1 MSHGAQHPQRNVEGH
16 ILTKRKKKDGRFNK
30 RKNRDYEYY
39 VRLSEEWFTKL
50 EQLLDIPA
58 NREAGTHVPGC
69 GARADLIEHGFKTF
83 LRIDELAREMN
94 YRNVDDLV
102 THLIQGY
109 RFLQRQTAAPE
120 WLSIEA
126 PRIALPPQ
134 AHPAQEKGGEHG

>member
-1 MSHGAQHPQRNVEGH
+1 MSHGAYHP
-16 ILTKRKKKDGRFNK
+16 LRKPNGQVVRKDDELDGRTLK
-30 RKNRDYEYY
+30 VLHRDTPYY
-39 VRLSEEWFTKL
+39 VRLELEWFKRL
-50 EQLLDIPA
+50 ERLLDVPA
-58 NREAGTHVPGC
+58 NREAGTAVSGC
-69 GARADLIEHGFKTF
+69 RARADLIEHGFKTF

-126 PRIALPPQ
+126 PRVALPP
-134 AHPAQEKGGEHG
+134 PAQADKEKGGEHG

>member
-1 MSHGAQHPQRNVEGH
+1 MSQGAYHPHRNSNGQAV
-16 ILTKRKKKDGRFNK
+16 RKDDELDGRSLK
-30 RKNRDYEYY
+30 LLNRDTPYY
-39 VRLSEEWFTKL
+39 VRLSLDWFRRL
-50 EQLLDIPA
+50 ERLLDVPV
-58 NREAGTHVPGC
+58 NRDAGTAVSGC
-69 GARADLIEHGFKTF
+69 SSRADLIQTGFKTF

-126 PRIALPPQ
+126 PRVALPPP
-134 AHPAQEKGGEHG
+134 AHPDQEKGGEHG